1 MSEEVLAAL
10 KEAILNEQDGY
21 KFYMEMVAKVQDE
34 QGKGLFESL
43 ARDEKEHLRIL
54 QVEYGA
60 VSGDGQWFDLE
71 SMAGKRA
78 PDSVLVLFPSDA
90 AAGLELAPDAG
101 DLDVLQVGMDFERR
115 GYQMYSKAAAE
126 TDNPDARAVFNW
138 LAKEEN
144 KHYAILS
151 KAYDYLES
159 DGLWYFQEEERPM
172 FEG

>member
-1 MSEEVLAAL
+1 MTEEVLAAL

-21 KFYMEMVAKVQDE
+21 KFYMEIAAKLQDK
-34 QGKGLFESL
+34 QGQALFESL
-43 ARDEKEHLRIL
+43 ARDEQEHLRIL

-60 VSGDGQWFDLE
+60 VSGDSQWLDLE
-71 SMAGKRA
+71 SLEGKRA
-78 PDSVLVLFPSDA
+78 PDSVLVLFPPDA
-90 AAGLELAPDAG
+90 AAGLDLTPGAG
-101 DLDVLQVGMDFERR
+101 DLEALKVGMDFERR
-115 GYQMYSKAAAE
+115 GYQMYSEAAE
-126 TDNPDARAVFNW
+126 ETDSSAAKAVFNW

-159 DGLWYFQEEERPM
+159 DGLWYFQEEERPI